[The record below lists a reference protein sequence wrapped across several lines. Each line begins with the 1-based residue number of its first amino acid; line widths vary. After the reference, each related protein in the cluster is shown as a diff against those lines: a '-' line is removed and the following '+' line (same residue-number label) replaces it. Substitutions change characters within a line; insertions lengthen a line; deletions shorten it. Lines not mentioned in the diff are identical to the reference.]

1 MFDCLAAALLMLLIG
16 NALMMIFDYEAPVV
30 FLITNALFLLLLHK
44 HDQKL
49 DSMMAAA
56 AGAPVVRVPKQRCC
70 SAKWSCSCHPL
81 IVLGE
86 CEWQS
91 APVGHEESEARRL

>member
-1 MFDCLAAALLMLLIG
+1 MPFMFAAALLMLLIG

-56 AGAPVVRVPKQRCC
+56 AGAPVVRVPKQRYVAFRLPLFLS
-70 SAKWSCSCHPL
+70 SADRVSGCKP
-81 IVLGE
+81 
-86 CEWQS
+86 QS
-91 APVGHEESEARRL
+91 APAGHEESEARRL